1 MAESGHTVV
10 GIDVNKDKVEAI
22 LAGNFALERD
32 YGRRAAKLIKDGRV
46 LVTTDFDGLTKADF
60 ISVCVPTPLDSMKT
74 PDLTFVQAAT
84 HEIARRLRPGQAV
97 VLESTTYPG
106 TTSDLVRPILEQ
118 SGLKVGVDFFLGFS
132 PERLDPGNPTHD
144 TKSTPKVVGADDERS
159 LELIRDFYGTFI
171 DHVVPVTGTKAAE
184 MTKLLENTFRAVN
197 IAFVNE
203 LSIMCERLG
212 INVWEVIEAA
222 KTKPFGFM
230 PFYPGP
236 GIGGHCIPLDPLYL
250 SWKAKSV
257 NFFSRFIETA
267 ADINN
272 NMPRHVVE
280 KVVRLLG
287 TAGVP
292 AQRARVLLL
301 GMSYKPDVADYRE
314 SPSYEV
320 LELLLDERIQ
330 VAYHDPHVPS
340 VRVRGQVL
348 EDSGLGD
355 LDQYDC
361 VIALVRHSQFD
372 IKGIAARA
380 RLIFDT
386 RNIFSGIAGP
396 IVRLGDGTTENRLE
410 AMSFH

>member
-1 MAESGHTVV
+1 MDNS
-10 GIDVNKDKVEAI
+10 
-22 LAGNFALERD
+22 
-32 YGRRAAKLIKDGRV
+32 
-46 LVTTDFDGLTKADF
+46 LTNAMF
-60 ISVCVPTPLDSMKT
+60 T
-74 PDLTFVQAAT
+74 
-84 HEIARRLRPGQAV
+84 
-97 VLESTTYPG
+97 
-106 TTSDLVRPILEQ
+106 
-118 SGLKVGVDFFLGFS
+118 
-132 PERLDPGNPTHD
+132 
-144 TKSTPKVVGADDERS
+144 
-159 LELIRDFYGTFI
+159 
-171 DHVVPVTGTKAAE
+171 
-184 MTKLLENTFRAVN
+184 
-197 IAFVNE
+197 
-203 LSIMCERLG
+203 
-212 INVWEVIEAA
+212 
-222 KTKPFGFM
+222 
-230 PFYPGP
+230 
-236 GIGGHCIPLDPLYL
+236 
-250 SWKAKSV
+250 
-257 NFFSRFIETA
+257 
-267 ADINN
+267 
-272 NMPRHVVE
+272 
-280 KVVRLLG
+280 
-287 TAGVP
+287 
-292 AQRARVLLL
+292 ARVLLL